1 MSIALSA
8 AFVGAAYF
16 LSESILS
23 LHRRAAKHLATG
35 DKGSLAVIW
44 VTGVVSISLAFV
56 LAGVGAPGD
65 LPVLRHRP
73 WLGIGVFCLGT
84 GLRWY
89 SIGHLGRFFT
99 VNVAIAEDHRLVDT
113 GPYTWLRHPSY
124 TGWLVAILGLGLCL
138 GNSLSLVILLI
149 ATLGVILWRIA
160 IEERALRAGLG
171 ETYAAYAM
179 RTWRLIPY
187 IY

>member
-1 MSIALSA
+1 MSIELPA

-44 VTGVVSISLAFV
+44 VMGVVTISLAFAV
-56 LAGVGAPGD
+56 AGVGGSGD
-65 LPVLRHRP
+65 LPVLRHSP
-73 WLGIGVFCLGT
+73 WIGIGVFGLGI

-89 SIGHLGRFFT
+89 SISHLGRFFT

-113 GPYTWLRHPSY
+113 GPYRWVRHPSY

-138 GNSLSLVILLI
+138 GNWLSLVILLI

-160 IEERALRAGLG
+160 IEEKALRMGLG
-171 ETYAAYAM
+171 EIYAAYAT